1 MFLLQRIDRW
11 SEKHHPKW
19 LDIIRIILGIILFI
33 KGIYIIKNAT
43 GIISQIENQYNAQY
57 FSMVM
62 IHYIAIANI
71 SGGLLIAIG
80 LLTRFAI
87 LLQLPILLTALLLT
101 AFPGNLSFS
110 GIEHVTSAFTLLVLL
125 FFLIEGSGPLSVD
138 YILNKNRET
147 EE

>member
-1 MFLLQRIDRW
+1 MNLLGQIDHW
-11 SEKHHPKW
+11 SERHHPKW

-57 FSMVM
+57 LSMVM
-62 IHYIAIANI
+62 VHYIAIANI
-71 SGGLLIAIG
+71 SGGILIAVG

-87 LLQLPILLTALLLT
+87 LLQLPILLTALILT

-110 GIEHVTSAFTLLVLL
+110 GIEHVTSAFVLLVLL
-125 FFLIEGSGPLSVD
+125 FFLVEGSGPLSAD
-138 YILNKNRET
+138 AYLNKDKSS
-147 EE
+147 